1 MLVNIQHVLTNIQ
14 DLSIQIEVTNV
25 LTSMIDIVVD
35 AENKALVVDLTTEL
49 QLLLQEQCATA
60 KTLEQLKDERRTYM
74 EEASSLRDQLVMD
87 YRNMLGQM
95 DESRRQLAERPKV
108 VVMSTPSSALSTSSP
123 PPPPPYNAELRGEPS
138 HAALPPDMALRR
150 LMLAPFQNPGR
161 IVKKILSYFDASDIY
176 ALSDASGFY
185 THLINWIFEELPT
198 PPPLMDVRRP
208 RTLQI
213 TPPPP
218 FTPGQQAAPL
228 SSPPP
233 PPYTPTAAQQ
243 QQRQQ
248 QQQQQRQ
255 QSKRSANRLKK
266 ADTLS
271 KSLSRRELKE
281 IRKLGARCKSLEKQ
295 VMILQNEKDDLT
307 SQADAAGNVKQ
318 FLLDKVKTL
327 EGKVQHLQSQTDND
341 QQIISFLDS
350 SIEKKEQEKNEWM
363 IERDAYKME
372 KFKWSEDKI
381 VQESKTQEM
390 LKTLEQLKSQK
401 KVLVQEVKRMRKEK
415 RASNSSSNTS
425 SSNGDGR

>member
-49 QLLLQEQCATA
+49 QLLLQEQFATA

-185 THLINWIFEELPT
+185 THLINWIFE
-198 PPPLMDVRRP
+198 
-208 RTLQI
+208 
-213 TPPPP
+213 
-218 FTPGQQAAPL
+218 
-228 SSPPP
+228 
-233 PPYTPTAAQQ
+233 
-243 QQRQQ
+243 
-248 QQQQQRQ
+248 
-255 QSKRSANRLKK
+255 
-266 ADTLS
+266 
-271 KSLSRRELKE
+271 
-281 IRKLGARCKSLEKQ
+281 
-295 VMILQNEKDDLT
+295 
-307 SQADAAGNVKQ
+307 
-318 FLLDKVKTL
+318 
-327 EGKVQHLQSQTDND
+327 
-341 QQIISFLDS
+341 
-350 SIEKKEQEKNEWM
+350 
-363 IERDAYKME
+363 
-372 KFKWSEDKI
+372 
-381 VQESKTQEM
+381 
-390 LKTLEQLKSQK
+390 
-401 KVLVQEVKRMRKEK
+401 
-415 RASNSSSNTS
+415 
-425 SSNGDGR
+425 